1 MPTEQSPAQS
11 PPRRTGRRLVV
22 PAVLILAVAVVGGGV
37 AWSVHRGPGTPSGDP
52 PVPVQTTTVVRT
64 DLATTV
70 SLTGT
75 LGYGRAEPVKGGRSG
90 TVTWLPAAGAT
101 VTRGKQLYRI
111 DDRPVPLFYGG
122 LPLYRD
128 LAEPGTVGRDV
139 RIIATNLKALGYEIG
154 YQPVPGEKVVR
165 PAKAGPTTPAS
176 GQNST
181 SGQQKSTSGPG
192 ATATGQE
199 RAGSEPG
206 QPASAQAASGQG
218 ASGQEAAGQGAAA
231 PTPAAGGT
239 AATPARVVVR
249 KGEGVLTGSLM
260 RAIKRWQQDVELPVT
275 GRIAVGDVVV
285 LPGAVRVDAVT
296 ALRGDDA
303 ETPLLTVTPTA
314 KVITVQATVTEAGTV
329 HRGDRV
335 TVTLPGDKTVD
346 GTVSAVGTTVAQ
358 DDAAGPTSEPRRAV
372 TVTVDEDLTGTDA
385 ADVRVDLVGETRPD
399 VLAVP
404 VGALVALSEGGYALQ
419 RADDDR
425 FVAVATGMFAKGMV
439 EVSGDGIT
447 EDLKVVT
454 TS

>member
-1 MPTEQSPAQS
+1 MSTEQSPAQS
-11 PPRRTGRRLVV
+11 PPRRTGRRVVV
-22 PAVLILAVAVVGGGV
+22 PAVLTLVVAVVASGV
-37 AWSVHRGPGTPSGDP
+37 VWSVHRAPATAGGNP

-90 TVTWLPAAGAT
+90 TVTWLPPAGAT

-139 RIIATNLKALGYEIG
+139 RVVATNLKALGYEIG
-154 YQPVPGEKVVR
+154 YQPVPGEKVSR
-165 PAKAGPTTPAS
+165 PVKPATSAPPT
-176 GQNST
+176 
-181 SGQQKSTSGPG
+181 GQQAAPEQDRGTS
-192 ATATGQE
+192 
-199 RAGSEPG
+199 
-206 QPASAQAASGQG
+206 
-218 ASGQEAAGQGAAA
+218 GQGAAA
-231 PTPAAGGT
+231 PTPT
-239 AATPARVVVR
+239 AAAPARVVVR

-260 RAIKRWQQDVELPVT
+260 RAIKRWQQDAELPVT
-275 GRIAVGDVVV
+275 GRIAVGDVAV

-296 ALRGDDA
+296 ALRGDPA

-314 KVITVQATVTEAGTV
+314 KVITVQAEAAEAGTIQ
-329 HRGDRV
+329 RGDRV

-346 GTVSAVGTTVAQ
+346 GTVSAVATAVTQ
-358 DDAAGPTSEPRRAV
+358 DDNAGPTGTPKRAV
-372 TVTVDEDLTGTDA
+372 TVTVDDDLKGIDA
-385 ADVRVDLVGETRPD
+385 ADVQVDLAGETREG

-419 RADDDR
+419 LADGGR
-425 FVAVATGMFAKGMV
+425 FVAVTTGMFAKGMV

-447 EDLKVVT
+447 EDLTVVT
-454 TS
+454 AS